1 MIAKEIV
8 RSLAEDRIEA
18 LGKPLY
24 IVDITISSSNHIFVE
39 VEHEKESVSIED
51 CVSISR
57 NIEHNLDREEEDF
70 QLEVSS
76 AGLDKP
82 LRDYRQYV
90 KNIGRSL
97 KVKIPEQGKIEGKLI
112 EADENQITLE
122 TQRKERVEGK
132 KKKINIVENIVLPYE
147 KIGEAKVVISFK

>member
-8 RSLAEDRIEA
+8 KTLAEERIKE

-24 IVDITISSSNHIFVE
+24 VVDITISSANHILVE
-39 VEHEKESVSIED
+39 LDHEEESVSIED
-51 CVSISR
+51 CVSVSR
-57 NIEHNLDREEEDF
+57 NIEHNLDREVEDF

-82 LRDYRQYV
+82 LRDYKQYR
-90 KNIGRSL
+90 KNIGRTL
-97 KVKIPEQGKIEGKLI
+97 KVKLAESGKVEGKLI
-112 EADENQITLE
+112 EADEKQITLE
-122 TQRKERVEGK
+122 TERRERVEGK
-132 KKKINIVENIVLPYE
+132 KKKIKVIENIVLPYE

>member
-1 MIAKEIV
+1 MISKKKVIE
-8 RSLAEDRIEA
+8 LAEQRFEE

-24 IVDITISSSNHIFVE
+24 IVEIVIFGDNNIYVE
-39 VEHEKESVSIED
+39 IDHEETSVSIED
-51 CVSISR
+51 CVAVSR

-82 LRDYRQYV
+82 LRNYKQYV

-97 KVKIPEQGKIEGKLI
+97 KVKLVEQGKLEGKLI
-112 EADENQITLE
+112 QADKDQITLE
-122 TQRKERVEGK
+122 TERKERVEGK
-132 KKKINIVENIVLPYE
+132 KKKINVIENIVLPYD
-147 KIGEAKVVISFK
+147 KIGEAKIVISFK

>member
-1 MIAKEIV
+1 MIAKDKVIA
-8 RSLAEDRIEA
+8 LAEERIQE
-18 LGKPLY
+18 LGKPIY
-24 IVDITISSSNHIFVE
+24 VVDITISSSNHIYVE
-39 VEHEKESVSIED
+39 IDNEVESVSIED

-57 NIEHNLDREEEDF
+57 NIEHNLDRDEADF

-82 LRDYRQYV
+82 LRNYKQYV

-97 KVKIPEQGKIEGKLI
+97 KVKSEETGKIEGKLI
-112 EADENQITLE
+112 QADENQITLE
-122 TQRKERVEGK
+122 TERRERVEGK
-132 KKKINIVENIVLPYE
+132 KKKIKVVENIVLPYD